1 MVSTM
6 PSARTAPTM
15 RGEWP
20 NWVATIR
27 RIAEGDQGALGDFY
41 DATSPLVLG
50 LIRRIVEDL
59 PTAEEITLDVY
70 MQVWR
75 LAGTY
80 AQEKGAPMT
89 WLLMLARSRA
99 IDHLRS
105 RARRSRDFERP
116 IEAAFAH
123 SHPDPNPE
131 TAAISGSRQRA
142 IQKVLAD
149 LAPEQL
155 EVLQLAFFEGLSQ
168 SEIAGK
174 TGIPLGTIKSRIRT
188 GMMRMRELL
197 EPQVGSV

>member
-105 RARRSRDFERP
+105 PARRARDLERP
-116 IEAAFAH
+116 MENTWGYL
-123 SHPDPNPE
+123 HPDPKPDPE
-131 TAAISGSRQRA
+131 ASAIAGNRRR
-142 IQKVLAD
+142 IIREVLA
-149 LAPEQL
+149 E
-155 EVLQLAFFEGLSQ
+155 LQ
-168 SEIAGK
+168 
-174 TGIPLGTIKSRIRT
+174 
-188 GMMRMRELL
+188 
-197 EPQVGSV
+197 